1 MKANSAVPAS
11 PVRRARS
18 REIKRSAVISAA
30 RQARLL
36 SRSQLTE
43 LTGLSPATLTPLVRE
58 LIAEGYLIERG
69 ADSSRAGRPR
79 EKLEFNPRAELV
91 AAVALQP
98 HQARCEIAD
107 SDGTVIAH
115 DDVPL
120 GPDIVATICDV
131 VPRLAGKGRPELRG
145 VAVAVPGVTTDGE
158 VRLAPSVGVVE
169 TRSIGEGIRE
179 RLGVSV
185 VVDNDVNLMVAGE
198 HAAGA
203 GADVRDLML
212 LHVTDGVGAGLVLD
226 GRVRRGASSAAGE
239 VGFMTLDS
247 DAHTR
252 DGIGAFEARW
262 SESAIAA
269 YLDDAGV
276 DRDGASPVA
285 ALIAAAAGPPDAAA
299 TVAAGEYLDEVLVA
313 WSRLIISCAC
323 VVDPGRVLLSGAAAE
338 LDDAALARLQ
348 ELVAADVPAPVEIRR
363 GALGE
368 RAVLYGAISS
378 ALTAAGLMVMPH
390 P

>member
-1 MKANSAVPAS
+1 MKAQSEVPAS
-11 PVRRARS
+11 PVRRERS

-69 ADSSRAGRPR
+69 AESSRAGRPR

-107 SDGTVIAH
+107 SDGSVIAH

-131 VPRLAGKGRPELRG
+131 VPRLAGAGRPELRG
-145 VAVAVPGVTTDGE
+145 VAVAVPGVTADGE

-203 GADVRDLML
+203 GSDVRDLML
-212 LHVTDGVGAGLVLD
+212 LYVTDGVGAGLMLD

-239 VGFMTLDS
+239 VGFMTLDR

-252 DGIGAFEARW
+252 DGVGAFEARW
-262 SESAIAA
+262 SESAIARH
-269 YLDDAGV
+269 LDDAGI
-276 DRDGASPVA
+276 DRDGAGPVT
-285 ALIAAAAGPPDAAA
+285 ALVTAAAGEGPAAA
-299 TVAAGEYLDEVLVA
+299 GARAYLDEVLVA
-313 WSRLIISCAC
+313 WSRLVISCAC

-348 ELVAADVPAPVEIRR
+348 ELVDADVPAPVEIRR

-368 RAVLYGAISS
+368 RAVLHGAISS
-378 ALTAAGLMVMPH
+378 ALTAAGLMAVPAT
-390 P
+390 

>member
-1 MKANSAVPAS
+1 M
-11 PVRRARS
+11 RRERS

-69 ADSSRAGRPR
+69 AESSRAGRPR

-107 SDGTVIAH
+107 SDGSVIAH

-131 VPRLAGKGRPELRG
+131 VPRLAGAGRPELRG
-145 VAVAVPGVTTDGE
+145 VAVAVPGVTADGE

-203 GADVRDLML
+203 GSDVRDLML
-212 LHVTDGVGAGLVLD
+212 LYVTDGVGAGLMLD

-239 VGFMTLDS
+239 VGFMTLDR

-252 DGIGAFEARW
+252 DGVGAFEARW
-262 SESAIAA
+262 SESAIARH
-269 YLDDAGV
+269 LDDAGI
-276 DRDGASPVA
+276 DRDGAGPVT
-285 ALIAAAAGPPDAAA
+285 ALVTAAAGEGPAAA
-299 TVAAGEYLDEVLVA
+299 GARAYLDEVLVA
-313 WSRLIISCAC
+313 WSRLVISCAC

-348 ELVAADVPAPVEIRR
+348 ELVDADVPAPVEIRR

-368 RAVLYGAISS
+368 RAVLHGAISS
-378 ALTAAGLMVMPH
+378 ALTAAGLMAVPAT
-390 P
+390 